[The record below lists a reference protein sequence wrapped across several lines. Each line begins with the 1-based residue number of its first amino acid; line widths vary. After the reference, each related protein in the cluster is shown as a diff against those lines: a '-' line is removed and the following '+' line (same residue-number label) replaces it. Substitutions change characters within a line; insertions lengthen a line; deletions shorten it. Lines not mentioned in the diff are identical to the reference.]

1 MNIDNEKDQINPQE
15 PEETSAQP
23 VQEESAAQTE
33 PAAEPKKDEAPEQPE
48 TSVPEK
54 KAEEPESHRL
64 KEYFGSTKFRRG
76 GISTAFT
83 IGFLVV
89 VILVNVIVG
98 ILGQRFPS
106 MNLDL
111 TKNNTNTLSEQAVK
125 VVDSVKEPV
134 DVYILA
140 TEDQVKNDQIL
151 ADYGL
156 QYSQVGALAAKMQ
169 ERNSNIKVQYIDLV
183 KNPTFANQY
192 KNDNLQQGDVLIKSS
207 KRDRVLAY
215 TDLFSVQTS
224 QDGSGAQETYS
235 QVDSALASG
244 INSVV
249 AENMPVVAFDTGH
262 GEQIDTTT
270 YKQLLSNNSF
280 ETKDFNIL
288 TEAVPDKTQLI
299 VLGCPTTDY
308 TDAEISKLDAFLS
321 STKIAGDRSLIITF
335 HPSQKEMP
343 KLSAFLQEWG
353 IEVPQAVI
361 VESDQS
367 KMYTNDASYI
377 LSNVGTDITLNDK
390 TDYGYF
396 LTPQSNPINILFQ
409 SKGNKV
415 TYSLAKSNDTS
426 YLEDNNSKPSD
437 NPAKQAY
444 NTAVLSQD
452 TVDAGSGKEPYKA
465 NVIALGSSV
474 MFESQILAANTYGNG
489 KYVVDLSK
497 YATGT
502 SDTATAVTSTPV
514 QTNVSDITLS
524 AQTST
529 LLGFGVFTVLIPLLI
544 AIAGIVVFRKR
555 RHL

>member
-1 MNIDNEKDQINPQE
+1 MNMDHEKDQINPQE
-15 PEETSAQP
+15 PEETSAQS
-23 VQEESAAQTE
+23 VQEENAVQTE
-33 PAAEPKKDEAPEQPE
+33 PSVEPEKDEAPEQPE
-48 TSVPEK
+48 TAGPEK
-54 KAEEPESHRL
+54 KDEEPESHRL

-83 IGFLVV
+83 VGFLVV

-134 DVYILA
+134 DIYILA
-140 TEDQVKNDQIL
+140 TEDQVKSDQIL
-151 ADYGL
+151 SDYGL
-156 QYSQVGALAAKMQ
+156 QYSQVGVLASKMQ

-183 KNPTFANQY
+183 KSPTFASEY
-192 KNDNLQQGDVLIKSS
+192 KNDNLSQGDVLIKSS
-207 KRDRVLAY
+207 KRDRVLTY

-224 QDGSGAQETYS
+224 QDGSGSQETYS

-244 INSVV
+244 VNSVV
-249 AENMPVVAFDTGH
+249 AENMPIVAFDTGH

-288 TEAVPDKTQLI
+288 TEAVPDKTQMI

-308 TDAEISKLDAFLS
+308 TDAEITKLDDFLS
-321 STKIAGDRSLIITF
+321 STKIAGDRSLMITF

-343 KLSAFLQEWG
+343 KLSAFLEEWG
-353 IEVPQAVI
+353 IQVPQAVI

-367 KMYTNDASYI
+367 KMYTNDPSYI

-396 LTPQSNPINILFQ
+396 LTPQSNPVNILFQ
-409 SKGNKV
+409 SKGNKI

-426 YLEDNNSKPSD
+426 YLEDNNTKSSD

-444 NTAVLSQD
+444 NTGVLSQD

-502 SDTATAVTSTPV
+502 GDTATAVTSTPV
-514 QTNVSDITLS
+514 QTNVADITLS